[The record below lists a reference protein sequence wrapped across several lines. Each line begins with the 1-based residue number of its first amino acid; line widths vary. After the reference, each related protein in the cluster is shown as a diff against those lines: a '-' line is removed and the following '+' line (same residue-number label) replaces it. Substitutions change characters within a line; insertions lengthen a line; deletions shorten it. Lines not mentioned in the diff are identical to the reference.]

1 MSSVP
6 DPAEFAGVWTI
17 DRDLSDLRSG
27 DTGHFTGQ
35 LIVAAEG
42 AGYDWRESG
51 MLTWGDYTGRAER
64 QLCLRPHDGT
74 WWMCFADGRLFH
86 PWRFGEQVVHPCA
99 ADVYLGRI
107 ECEPDAP
114 DRFTITW
121 DVTGPA
127 KRLLIVSR
135 MTRQPAAASTT
146 RTPSIRTSRANTR

>member
-1 MSSVP
+1 MVSNEP
-6 DPAEFAGVWTI
+6 DPAEFAGAWAI

-27 DTGHFTGQ
+27 NTGHFTGQ
-35 LIVAAEG
+35 LIVAADG

-51 MLTWGDYTGRAER
+51 TLTWGDYTGQAER

-86 PWRFGEQVVHPCA
+86 PWRLGEEVVRRCA
-99 ADVYLGRI
+99 ADVYRGHI
-107 ECEPDAP
+107 AYGPDVP

-135 MTRQPAAASTT
+135 MTRRPG
-146 RTPSIRTSRANTR
+146 